1 MYRAHHLLASFGTTL
16 RLMTYNKVGFA
27 GFLGVLFIVL
37 LSYVGPYFWPV
48 ESAANIGQ
56 IYEPPSAQHWL
67 GTDDSGKD
75 IWVQIVNGGR
85 DVIYVAVVAA
95 LISTAIAV
103 TFGALA
109 GFLGGWLDSIIVAIT
124 DVFLTIPRL
133 PLLAVLATFIKLN
146 NMTFLGVLL
155 GVLGWPFLLR
165 AVRAQTFSLK
175 ERDYVEAARALDLGL
190 GHIIFREMLP
200 NMMTYIVI
208 SFTFGM
214 TNAVYEQVALIFL
227 GLVPFSESNWSVM
240 INWGWNHGAMFF
252 KNSIWYIMSPVV
264 AIAVLQLAIITMS
277 RSLELVFNPRLRS
290 GEQ

>member
-1 MYRAHHLLASFGTTL
+1 
-16 RLMTYNKVGFA
+16 MTYSKVGFA
-27 GFLGVLFIVL
+27 GFLGVVFILL
-37 LSYVGPYFWPV
+37 LSYVGPYFWPI
-48 ESAANIGQ
+48 ETGADIGR
-56 IYEPPSAQHWL
+56 IYEPPSRQHWL

-75 IWVQIVNGGR
+75 IWVQIVNGGK

-109 GFLGGWLDSIIVAIT
+109 GFLGGWLDGGIVAIT
-124 DVFLTIPRL
+124 DIFLTVPRL
-133 PLLAVLATFIKLN
+133 PLLAVLATFIKLD

-155 GVLGWPFLLR
+155 GLLGWPFLLR
-165 AVRAQTFSLK
+165 AVRAQIFSLK
-175 ERDYVEAARALDLGL
+175 ERDYVEAARALDLGV

-208 SFTFGM
+208 SFTLGM

-264 AIAVLQLAIITMS
+264 AIALLQLAIISMS

-290 GEQ
+290 GE

>member
-1 MYRAHHLLASFGTTL
+1 MNFVRSSLISLGATL

-27 GFLGVLFIVL
+27 GFLGVVFIFL
-37 LSYVGPYFWPV
+37 LSYLGPYFWPI
-48 ESAANIGQ
+48 EAAADIGR
-56 IYEPPSAQHWL
+56 IYEPPSAEHWL

-75 IWVQIVNGGR
+75 IWIQIVNGGR
-85 DVIYVAVVAA
+85 DVIYVALVAA
-95 LISTAIAV
+95 IISTAIAV
-103 TFGALA
+103 TFGAIA
-109 GFLGGWLDSIIVAIT
+109 GFLGGWFDSLVVAIT
-124 DVFLTIPRL
+124 DIFLTIPRL

-146 NMTFLGVLL
+146 NITFLGVLL
-155 GVLGWPFLLR
+155 GLLGWPFLLR
-165 AVRAQTFSLK
+165 AVRAQTLSLK
-175 ERDYVEAARALDLGL
+175 ERDYIKAARALDLGTS
-190 GHIIFREMLP
+190 HIVFHEMLP

-208 SFTFGM
+208 SFTLGM

-264 AIAVLQLAIITMS
+264 AIALLQLAIITMS

-290 GEQ
+290 GD

>member
-1 MYRAHHLLASFGTTL
+1 MHSIHHLLTSLGTTL
-16 RLMTYNKVGFA
+16 RLMTYNKVGFV
-27 GFLGVLFIVL
+27 GFLGVIFIVL
-37 LSYVGPYFWPV
+37 LSYLGPYIWPT
-48 ESAANIGQ
+48 EAGANIGQ

-75 IWVQIVNGGR
+75 IWVQIVNGGK

-95 LISTAIAV
+95 LISTTIAV
-103 TFGALA
+103 TFGAMA
-109 GFLGGWLDSIIVAIT
+109 GFLGGWVDSAIVAIT
-124 DVFLTIPRL
+124 DIFLTIPRL
-133 PLLAVLATFIKLN
+133 PLLAVLAAFIKLN
-146 NMTFLGVLL
+146 NITFLGVLL
-155 GVLGWPFLLR
+155 GLLGWPFLLR

-175 ERDYVEAARALDLGL
+175 ERDYVEAARALDLGVR
-190 GHIIFREMLP
+190 HIIFREMLP
-200 NMMTYIVI
+200 LMMTYIVI
-208 SFTFGM
+208 SFTFAM

-264 AIAVLQLAIITMS
+264 AIALLQLAIITMS

-290 GEQ
+290 GA